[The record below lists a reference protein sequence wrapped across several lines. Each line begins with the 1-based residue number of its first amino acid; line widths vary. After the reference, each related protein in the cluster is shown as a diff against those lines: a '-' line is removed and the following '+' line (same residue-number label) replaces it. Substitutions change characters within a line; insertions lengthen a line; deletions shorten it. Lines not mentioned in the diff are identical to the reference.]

1 MKLDTK
7 QMDTKQIKGLIFD
20 LDGTL
25 ADTMPLHFDAWND
38 LGKPIGMELSHEQHL
53 ELAGMPTIEIAKKLA
68 KERNIELDAAAFV
81 AKKEKMF
88 MEAKLPQVQPIASV
102 VAFLYELHGKMP
114 MAIGTGS
121 TLETAEKVLSYLKIT
136 PYVQALV
143 TADEVANHKP
153 APDTFLT
160 CAEKLGIAPE
170 SCLVFEDA
178 NLGMEAAKNAGMQAV
193 NILEETDET
202 MNDLLNELKKAYICI

>member
-1 MKLDTK
+1 MNLDIAT
-7 QMDTKQIKGLIFD
+7 IKGLIFD

-38 LGKPIGMELSHEQHL
+38 LGKPIGMELSRAQHL

-68 KERNIELDAAAFV
+68 KERKIDLDATAFV

-88 MEAKLPQVQPIASV
+88 TEVKLPQVKPISSI
-102 VAFLYELHGKMP
+102 VAFLYELHGKVP

-121 TLETAEKVLSYLKIT
+121 TLETAREILSYLKVE
-136 PYVQALV
+136 PYIEALV
-143 TADEVANHKP
+143 TADEIVNHKP

-160 CAEKLGIAPE
+160 CAEKLE
-170 SCLVFEDA
+170 
-178 NLGMEAAKNAGMQAV
+178 
-193 NILEETDET
+193 
-202 MNDLLNELKKAYICI
+202 